1 MLKRWL
7 KVGTMIA
14 AAGWCAGVA
23 TAQNSTN
30 SQNTGNW
37 QATSG
42 QNTSFGNSSTF
53 TAPTLKVGDKAPALS
68 VQNWLKGQPVTSF
81 EPGKTYV
88 VEFWA
93 TWCHPCRDVIPH
105 LTDLQTLF
113 KDKGVTVVGISTNE
127 QNGLEDLSPFIE
139 KMGSKMGYTV
149 GFDGTGA
156 TENAWM
162 RASGNTPIPT
172 AFIVNKDGRIA
183 WIGHPTHPKGQ
194 MDQVLAQVVD
204 GTFDLSAA
212 AAKEAQ
218 ALQIQNRAHQAWN
231 SGNHAEALNILMDLV
246 DLDPAKYSTA
256 ALQRFQGLL
265 LYTRDYVGAY
275 AWADAMIEGYY
286 NDDPDVL
293 TEIAWTI
300 VQAPNLENRDLNVAL
315 RACERAEQLTGG
327 VQCSVLDT
335 KARVHFMRGELAQA
349 VQLQQ
354 RAVELVADETMK
366 PELELRLDEY
376 QRAVAS
382 AEK

>member
-14 AAGWCAGVA
+14 AAGLCAGVA
-23 TAQNSTN
+23 SAQNST
-30 SQNTGNW
+30 TGKN
-37 QATSG
+37 TSG
-42 QNTSFGNSSTF
+42 NSPAATGQGAPASPF
-53 TAPTLKVGDKAPALS
+53 TAPALKVGDKAPALS
-68 VQNWLKGQPVTSF
+68 VQHWLKGEPVTGF
-81 EPGKTYV
+81 ESGKTYV

-113 KDKGVTVVGISTNE
+113 KDKGVTVLGISTSE

-139 KMGSKMGYTV
+139 KMGAKMSYTV

-156 TENAWM
+156 TESAWM
-162 RASGNTPIPT
+162 RASGNTAIPT
-172 AFIVNKDGRIA
+172 AFIVSGDGRIA

-194 MDQVLAQVVD
+194 MDRVLSEVVD
-204 GTFDLSAA
+204 GTFDINAA
-212 AAKEAQ
+212 AALEAK
-218 ALQIQNRAHQAWN
+218 AFEIQSRAQQAWN
-231 SGNHAEALNILMDLV
+231 SGNQAAALNILTELV
-246 DLDPAKYSTA
+246 DLDAGRFSTA
-256 ALQRFQGLL
+256 ALQKFQGML
-265 LYTRDYVGAY
+265 LYTRDFSGAY
-275 AWADAMIEGYY
+275 AWANSMIEGYY
-286 NDDPDVL
+286 SEDPDVL
-293 TEIAWTI
+293 NEIAWTI

-335 KARVHFMRGELAQA
+335 KARVHFMRGELARA
-349 VQLQQ
+349 VELQQ
-354 RAVELVADETMK
+354 RAVELAADDTLK

-376 QRAVAS
+376 QRAVAN